1 MLATKKTLEFKTFQK
16 SSPFEWFVECQY
28 MTLFFVSM
36 YDIEGYSSIDSKSL
50 SKYLRVVEESKV
62 KFLVHVKIIFVS
74 APNSWQDDHSAFLS
88 LEFFHTADFDSWT
101 ESSLFNHLLN
111 LLHLTN
117 KGIWD
122 CFEKKSFTLCPM
134 PRRKGKLHFCS
145 RIGSV
150 NFRNSMRKLSE
161 WVLVS

>member
-1 MLATKKTLEFKTFQK
+1 MFQK
-16 SSPFEWFVECQY
+16 SLAFWMICWVSIYDTVFF
-28 MTLFFVSM
+28 FFVSM
-36 YDIEGYSSIDSKSL
+36 CDIEGYSSIDSKSL

-117 KGIWD
+117 KRIWD

-150 NFRNSMRKLSE
+150 NFRNSMRKLSD

>member
-1 MLATKKTLEFKTFQK
+1 MIC
-16 SSPFEWFVECQY
+16 W
-28 MTLFFVSM
+28 VSI
-36 YDIEGYSSIDSKSL
+36 YDTVFCLYVRYWSYSSIDSKSL

-117 KGIWD
+117 KMIWD